1 MHNMITYYFRTLKDE
16 AIKEITEVRTGIW
29 VHAVNPTEDE
39 LHTLEQKFGLDEDI
53 LADATD
59 FFEVPR
65 LERDGTTTYFFTRY
79 PFVEAK
85 EGSDTAPLLI
95 AVGESFLLTLSLREV
110 PVFSKLLK
118 GSVEVHTTQKAKLFI
133 QIMELITNA
142 YDTEL
147 NRLRKAVH
155 KDRVRL
161 RKIGTKEIEQLVAYE
176 TKLNS
181 MVDALVPTNA
191 WLQQVTNG
199 SFMQLYAE
207 DVEMMEDLMI
217 ANSQVVNSARS
228 ILKTIQNIRS
238 AIEAIMTS
246 RLNNALRIL
255 TVLTILLT
263 VPLVVASLYGMNVPL
278 PQQENVMMF
287 WLIVG
292 GNIVLLTGLVYLFR
306 KNEWF

>member
-1 MHNMITYYFRTLKDE
+1 MITYYFRTLKDE
-16 AIKEITEVRTGIW
+16 AIKEISEVRTGVWI
-29 VHAVNPTEDE
+29 HAVNPTPAE
-39 LHTLEQKFGLDEDI
+39 LVSLEQSFGLDEDI

-65 LERDGTTTYFFTRY
+65 LERQGTVTYFFTRY
-79 PFVEAK
+79 PFVETK

-110 PVFSKLLK
+110 PVFTKLLQGK
-118 GSVEVHTTQKAKLFI
+118 VEVHTTQKAKLFI
-133 QIMELITNA
+133 QIMELITSA
-142 YDTEL
+142 YDVEL

-191 WLQQVTNG
+191 WLQQVTKG
-199 SFMQLYAE
+199 SYLQLYSD

-246 RLNNALRIL
+246 RLNSSLSTL

-278 PQQENVMMF
+278 PLQESPVMF
-287 WLIVG
+287 WAIVW
-292 GNIVLLTGLVYLFR
+292 GNLSILVGLVYLFR
-306 KNEWF
+306 RKKWF